1 LETPRLVRFRIRT
14 AQKKTD
20 TLVLS
25 QTAKSKKQRR
35 LAAKA
40 LRKQQLLNPGLLE
53 PKIPIYEQ
61 TIDLP
66 GGDGSAQGATE
77 ALEAR
82 AELTKAM
89 RDKRRSKIKEDNFLK
104 EMR

>member
-1 LETPRLVRFRIRT
+1 M
-14 AQKKTD
+14 
-20 TLVLS
+20 
-25 QTAKSKKQRR
+25 
-35 LAAKA
+35 
-40 LRKQQLLNPGLLE
+40 LNPEALA
-53 PKIPIYEQ
+53 PKIPLYEQ

-66 GGDGSAQGATE
+66 GGDGSLESAKRAS
-77 ALEAR
+77 EAR